1 MSDTTFLSR
10 NFSEVAF
17 TGFTEAE
24 KIEFSRMAMQACLM
38 VRTAVTKKL
47 GFLVTGPTAGW
58 KKLEVA
64 KEQGVQLLTV
74 EQFKALCETGEVPAR
89 S

>member
-1 MSDTTFLSR
+1 MSDTTYLTR

-24 KIEFSRMAMQACLM
+24 KVEFCRMAMQACLRI
-38 VRTAVTKKL
+38 RTVVSKKL
-47 GFLVTGPTAGW
+47 TFLVTGPTAGW